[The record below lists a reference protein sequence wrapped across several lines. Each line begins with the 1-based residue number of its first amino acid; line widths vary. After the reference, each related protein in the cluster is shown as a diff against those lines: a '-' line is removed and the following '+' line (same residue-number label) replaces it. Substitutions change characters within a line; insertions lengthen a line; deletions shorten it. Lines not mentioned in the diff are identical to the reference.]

1 MTGPLGKVYI
11 IFALFVTEYY
21 TEKLWSMQLK
31 KTNVQHS
38 ARTIYW
44 VVYPWFL
51 SVLEWLLTYR
61 LVTTFFEIGV
71 CPWPDLSSL
80 LQYISPTPLVS
91 LPLMSRIQFHPGI
104 PVTLLTGS
112 SWIIIANQIKWND
125 INWNTTLKLSFF
137 FLLLVFFI
145 NFFSSANSCVC
156 IFWFMVFLVEEAQFF
171 QPWSSIISNGRKLS
185 FMVPLSS

>member
-1 MTGPLGKVYI
+1 
-11 IFALFVTEYY
+11 
-21 TEKLWSMQLK
+21 MQLK

-51 SVLEWLLTYR
+51 SVLEWLITYR

-80 LQYISPTPLVS
+80 LQYTNPTPVVS
-91 LPLMSRIQFHPGI
+91 QSRRIQFHPGI

-112 SWIIIANQIKWND
+112 SWIIIVNQIKWND
-125 INWNTTLKLSFF
+125 IHWNTTLKLSFF
-137 FLLLVFFI
+137 SFCCFFFITFFILSEFLRLYLLVHGLPFGGGTVFP
-145 NFFSSANSCVC
+145 A
-156 IFWFMVFLVEEAQFF
+156 MVLDN
-171 QPWSSIISNGRKLS
+171 I
-185 FMVPLSS
+185 

>member
-1 MTGPLGKVYI
+1 
-11 IFALFVTEYY
+11 
-21 TEKLWSMQLK
+21 MQLK

-38 ARTIYW
+38 ARTNYW

-51 SVLEWLLTYR
+51 SVLEGLITYR

-80 LQYISPTPLVS
+80 LQYTNPTPVVS
-91 LPLMSRIQFHPGI
+91 QSRRIQFHPGI

-112 SWIIIANQIKWND
+112 SWIIIVNQIKWND
-125 INWNTTLKLSFF
+125 IHWNTTLRLSFF
-137 FLLLVFFI
+137 SFCC
-145 NFFSSANSCVC
+145 FFSLPFLSSVNSFVC

-171 QPWSSIISNGRKLS
+171 RPWSSIISNGRNLS

>member
-1 MTGPLGKVYI
+1 
-11 IFALFVTEYY
+11 
-21 TEKLWSMQLK
+21 MQLK

-80 LQYISPTPLVS
+80 FQYTSPTPVVS
-91 LPLMSRIQFHPGI
+91 LPLISRIQFHPGI

-112 SWIIIANQIKWND
+112 SWMIIVNQIKWND
-125 INWNTTLKLSFF
+125 IHWNTTLKLSFF
-137 FLLLVFFI
+137 SFCC
-145 NFFSSANSCVC
+145 FFSLPFYPQWIPSFVSSGS
-156 IFWFMVFLVEEAQFF
+156 
-171 QPWSSIISNGRKLS
+171 WSSFWRRHS
-185 FMVPLSS
+185 FSGHGPR

>member
-1 MTGPLGKVYI
+1 
-11 IFALFVTEYY
+11 
-21 TEKLWSMQLK
+21 MQLK

-80 LQYISPTPLVS
+80 FQYTSPTPVVS

-112 SWIIIANQIKWND
+112 SWIIIVNQIKWND
-125 INWNTTLKLSFF
+125 IHWNTTLKLSFF
-137 FLLLVFFI
+137 FLLLFFFI
-145 NFFSSANSCVC
+145 TFFSSVNFFVC

>member
-1 MTGPLGKVYI
+1 
-11 IFALFVTEYY
+11 
-21 TEKLWSMQLK
+21 MQLK

-80 LQYISPTPLVS
+80 FQYISPTPVVS

-145 NFFSSANSCVC
+145 TFFSSVNSCVC